1 MTCTSL
7 CDIEPFSSE
16 VEPQDPPTASSITI
30 MRDEIQDYLARFRAA
45 LCEDLRCIDEQS
57 YDSPLVVVS
66 TEIDIPSIASNSSFT
81 TDITVEGIELG
92 THVVSWAPLTLAT
105 SLDDL
110 LIQFLVVDTNTVRF
124 TADNPSAGAVDPDP
138 ITFQF
143 ALAQL
148 EDT

>member
-30 MRDEIQDYLARFRAA
+30 MRDEIQDYLARFREA
-45 LCEDLRCIDEQS
+45 LCADLRCIDAQS

-66 TEIDIPSIASNSSFT
+66 TDIDLPSVGSKDSASVDT
-81 TDITVEGIELG
+81 TVEGVPLG
-92 THVVSWAPLTLAT
+92 THVVSWAALTDAT
-105 SLDDL
+105 SIDDL
-110 LIQFLVVDTNTVRF
+110 MIQFMVVAEDTVRL
-124 TADNPSAGAVDPDP
+124 TVQNPSAGAIDPDT